1 MTLISNAVSLD
12 RALPLSAAVGRE
24 LAVSAPQPRLLIVD
38 DLVDNRAILAR
49 RFQRRGFEV
58 TEADGG
64 LRALELIAQQPF
76 DAVLLDVMMPDL
88 DGLQVVRRIREQHC
102 PAALPV
108 IMVTARAQNEDV
120 IRALNLG
127 ANDYVTKPVDFDV
140 AFARVNAQIGRKR
153 MEDALRES
161 EARYRLLADHATDMI
176 VRADLSGKRN
186 YVSPASKDLLGY
198 NPDELVGTR
207 PQNFVHPDEAA
218 RLTEVFSKLREG
230 QTERATGTYRLR
242 HRNGSWVW
250 IEDNLHLVRDKHGM
264 PLEVISASRDVTERQ
279 RQSDELRLAKEAAEQ
294 ASQAK
299 TEFLA
304 VMSHETRT
312 PLNGILG
319 YADLLLNSQGLDQEQ
334 HRHAERIR
342 TAGSALLMILNDILE
357 FSQLEGGKTELQ
369 QQPFSPAVLLDSAVS
384 IVKASADQK
393 QLALEVDVASPLP
406 ELLVGDQD
414 RLRQIL
420 LNLLNNAIKF
430 TPQGR
435 VVLAVQPRAISDTR
449 CILRFAISDTGI
461 GIANEKQGR
470 LFQMFSQVD
479 GSVRRRFGGTGLG
492 LAISQHLAQLMGGE
506 IRVNSELGRG
516 ATFSFEIPLE
526 VASDTDRGSIAEQK
540 HAPSRSARILL
551 VEDNDINQEIARA
564 MLEAEGHQ
572 VDVAADGSIA
582 VMRIQA
588 SRYDLVL
595 MDVQMPVMD
604 GLTATRC
611 IRALDPPIRDLPIIA
626 LTANILPQQIHA
638 FREAGMSDYIG
649 KPFRREELYTIVDR
663 WSGAARE
670 GAPPLDD
677 LGNSPCPLQPS
688 DTDRYQ
694 IGQAH
699 VA

>member
-1 MTLISNAVSLD
+1 MEQ
-12 RALPLSAAVGRE
+12 G
-24 LAVSAPQPRLLIVD
+24 APAQPPRLLIVD
-38 DLVDNRAILAR
+38 DLADNRAVLAR
-49 RFQRRGFEV
+49 RFQRRDFSV

-64 LRALELIAQQPF
+64 QRALELIAQQPF

-88 DGLQVVRRIREQHC
+88 DGFEVLSRIREQHC

-120 IRALNLG
+120 VRALNLG
-127 ANDYVTKPVDFDV
+127 ANDYVTKPVDFAV
-140 AFARVNAQIGRKR
+140 ALARVSAQIARKR

-176 VRADLSGKRN
+176 VRADLSGRRH
-186 YVSPASKDLLGY
+186 YVSPASRDLLGY
-198 NPDELVGTR
+198 APEELVGTR
-207 PQNFVHPDEAA
+207 PQDFVHPDEAA
-218 RLTEVFSKLREG
+218 GLAGIFSRLQEG
-230 QTERATGTYRLR
+230 RTERATGTYRLR
-242 HRNGSWVW
+242 HRNGTWVW
-250 IEDNLHLVRDKHGM
+250 VEDNLHLVRDAQGT

-279 RQSDELRLAKEAAEQ
+279 RQSCELRLAKERAEE

-319 YADLLLNSQGLDQEQ
+319 YADLLLNSQGLSQEQ

-342 TAGSALLMILNDILE
+342 IAGSALLMIVNDILE
-357 FSQLEGGKTELQ
+357 FSELEAGKTQLQ
-369 QQPFSPAVLLDSAVS
+369 SEPFSPEVLLDSAIS

-393 QLALEVDVASPLP
+393 GVALEVDIAGPMP
-406 ELLVGDQD
+406 DLLVGDQD

-435 VVLAVQPRAISDTR
+435 VVLSVRPKAVSETR
-449 CILRFAISDTGI
+449 CHLRFAISDTGI
-461 GIANEKQGR
+461 GIEDEKLSR

-492 LAISQHLAQLMGGE
+492 LAISQRLAQLMGGE
-506 IRVNSELGRG
+506 IHVDSTVGRG
-516 ATFSFEIPLE
+516 STFWFEVPLE
-526 VASDTDRGSIAEQK
+526 VASRADYAEAVD
-540 HAPSRSARILL
+540 HRSAPTRSARILL

-564 MLEAEGHQ
+564 MLESEGHE
-572 VDVAADGSIA
+572 VDVASDGSVA
-582 VMRIQA
+582 VTRVQA
-588 SRYDLVL
+588 ARYDLVL

-604 GLTATRC
+604 GLTATRR
-611 IRALDPPIRDLPIIA
+611 IRALDGLARDLPIIA
-626 LTANILPQQIHA
+626 LTANVLPQQIHA

-649 KPFRREELYTIVDR
+649 KPFKRDELYRIVER
-663 WSGAARE
+663 WVGAARGDPRPSGNSAQENVQRLDTLGWPRRSSDE
-670 GAPPLDD
+670 GAPH
-677 LGNSPCPLQPS
+677 LG
-688 DTDRYQ
+688 RV
-694 IGQAH
+694 H